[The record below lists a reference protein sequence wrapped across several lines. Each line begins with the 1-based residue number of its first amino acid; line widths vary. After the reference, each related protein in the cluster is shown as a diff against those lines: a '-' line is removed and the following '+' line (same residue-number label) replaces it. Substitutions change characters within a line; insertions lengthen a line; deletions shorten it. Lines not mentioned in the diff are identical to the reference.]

1 MTRGYKKALC
11 IFILPVLLSGC
22 WDYNDVNKTS
32 ITLSIGVDDVKDNIE
47 FSGEIAKLA
56 SSSSDKKT
64 GDKSSNFY
72 NYISLGKTF
81 EAARADFNSK
91 VSAEDFSGAL
101 RVIVFSKE
109 YAEKVGI
116 ESYINRIASSP
127 KFRRSVLAVISSEPP
142 REVFSGK
149 IENAITVGYG
159 IEDTIRYLDKKGAAL
174 YKTIQEINS
183 DMSVEAIGY
192 LLPYIRREG
201 NTVKYLGMGAM
212 KDDKLVGIIN
222 EKDSNGFLFVLSNK
236 INYSDTFPHPR
247 NADNLISVTNTFRKR
262 KIKTSYKDGSINID
276 IDIKLNSKVEYEY
289 LSNDL
294 ITKEDIKKLEE
305 IISNRVKEDI
315 ISSVK
320 RSQEEFKCDVFGFAR
335 YFKAGNPQKYKSINW
350 EEEYLKATVNV
361 NVKASIKDTS
371 VFDLDTKRRS

>member
-1 MTRGYKKALC
+1 MTRGYKKAIC
-11 IFILPVLLSGC
+11 IFILPALLSGC

-32 ITLSIGVDDVKDNIE
+32 ITLSIGVDDVRDNIE

-56 SSSSDKKT
+56 PNSSDKKS

-72 NYISLGKTF
+72 NYIALGKTF
-81 EAARADFNSK
+81 EAARADFNAK

-109 YAEKVGI
+109 YAQKKGI
-116 ESYINRIASSP
+116 EAYINRIASSP
-127 KFRRSVLAVISSEPP
+127 KFRRSVLTVISSEPP

-149 IENAITVGYG
+149 VENAITVGYG

-192 LLPYIRREG
+192 LLPYIKREG
-201 NTVKYLGMGAM
+201 NTVKYLGMSAM

-247 NADNLISVTNTFRKR
+247 NGDNLVSIINNFSKR
-262 KIKTSYKDGSINID
+262 KIKTSYKDGNINID
-276 IDIKLNSKVEYEY
+276 IDLKLNSKIEYEY
-289 LSNDL
+289 SNNDL
-294 ITKEDIKKLEE
+294 ITKDDISKLEE

-315 ISSVK
+315 ISAVK

-335 YFKAGNPQKYKSINW
+335 YFKADNPQKYKNIKW
-350 EEEYLKATVNV
+350 EEEYLRATVNV
-361 NVKASIKDTS
+361 NVKATIKTTS
-371 VFDLDTKRRS
+371 VFDLEKKRRS